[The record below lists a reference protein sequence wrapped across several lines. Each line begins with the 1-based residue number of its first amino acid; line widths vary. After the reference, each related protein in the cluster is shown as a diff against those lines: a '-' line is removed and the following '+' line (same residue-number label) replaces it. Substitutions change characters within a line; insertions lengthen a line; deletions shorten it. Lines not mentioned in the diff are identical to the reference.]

1 MLIDHLHALAER
13 ETRSYTLPPGNQWGL
28 PPATYWL
35 LEMYCD
41 ESGCDCRRV
50 FFSVESSITRQ
61 FEAVIAWGWEPP
73 DYYAEWFGSDDPADL
88 AELVGPILNLASQQ
102 SRIAPA
108 LMRMVTDLALSDS
121 AYVARLKRHYAAFR
135 RRIDPGGG
143 SPRAAR
149 RAASGPSAPS
159 AKAAIGGR
167 PWRCRKRRR

>member
-13 ETRSYTLPPGNQWGL
+13 ETRSYTLPPGNPWGL

-35 LEMYCD
+35 LEMYCN

-50 FFSVESSITRQ
+50 FFSVESSATGD

-73 DYYAEWFGSDDPADL
+73 EYYAAWFGSNDPDDL
-88 AELVGPILNLASQQ
+88 AQLVGPILNEASPQ
-102 SRIAPA
+102 SPIAPA
-108 LMRMVTDLALSDS
+108 LMRMVTDLALSDP

-143 SPRAAR
+143 SPRASR
-149 RAASGPSAPS
+149 GTASGRSLQLVRPAR
-159 AKAAIGGR
+159 GGR
-167 PWRCRKRRR
+167 PRKARKRGR